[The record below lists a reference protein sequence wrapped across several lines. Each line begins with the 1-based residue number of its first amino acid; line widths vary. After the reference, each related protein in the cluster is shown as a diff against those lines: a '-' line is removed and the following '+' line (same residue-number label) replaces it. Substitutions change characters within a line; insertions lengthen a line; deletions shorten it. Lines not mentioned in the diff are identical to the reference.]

1 MVLTYEQERALVK
14 GILTESG
21 FAPEDADTIG
31 KVITHSDFTGVYS
44 HGLSRLTRYLRQIK
58 VGALNKDPEFKK
70 VMDEE
75 SLLMF
80 DGDNGFGILTM
91 NKAYDETLEKA
102 RKTGIAFSTGLM
114 PISDAAPITD
124 GEPWKTI

>member
-14 GILTESG
+14 GILIGSG
-21 FAPEDADTIG
+21 FDPEDSDIIG

-58 VGALNKDPEFKK
+58 VGALNKDPDFKK

-102 RKTGIAFSTGLM
+102 KKTGMKG
-114 PISDAAPITD
+114 
-124 GEPWKTI
+124 KTVF

>member
-58 VGALNKDPEFKK
+58 VGALNKDPDAMPEQLLENVNDGINEF
-70 VMDEE
+70 VQGAEQFDDITML
-75 SLLMF
+75 SLKY
-80 DGDNGFGILTM
+80 FGP
-91 NKAYDETLEKA
+91 E
-102 RKTGIAFSTGLM
+102 
-114 PISDAAPITD
+114 AA
-124 GEPWKTI
+124 K